1 MVYSLR
7 MEDFRQSDFRKD
19 SSEKASRGFV
29 PVGIFLFF
37 GAVMAS
43 LAGSTLIWRG
53 TFLDRI
59 WILNPGAYRQLASF
73 GRTIG
78 ILFLMLGVILALAAA
93 GWLRHRLWGWR
104 LAVIIIATQVLG
116 DLVSAFRGD
125 ILRGG
130 VGVAIAG
137 ALLLYLWR
145 PHIRSR
151 FHEDPEPGIL
161 T

>member
-1 MVYSLR
+1 
-7 MEDFRQSDFRKD
+7 MEDFGQSGLRKD
-19 SSEKASRGFV
+19 SSEEPSGGFV

-37 GAVMAS
+37 GAAMAS

-53 TFLDRI
+53 TFLDRM
-59 WILNPGAYRQLASF
+59 WILNPTAYRQLAPF

-78 ILFLMLGVILALAAA
+78 ILFLILGVILALAAR

-116 DLVSAFRGD
+116 DLVNAFRGD

-130 VGVAIAG
+130 AGAAIAG

-145 PHIRSR
+145 PHIRFR
-151 FHEDPEPGIL
+151 FQKIPSAES
-161 T
+161 

>member
-1 MVYSLR
+1 
-7 MEDFRQSDFRKD
+7 MEDFRQSDFRKGCSD
-19 SSEKASRGFV
+19 KQSRGFV

-43 LAGSTLIWRG
+43 LAGATLIWRG
-53 TFLDRI
+53 TLLDRI
-59 WILNPGAYRQLASF
+59 WILNSGAYRQLAPL

-78 ILFLMLGVILALAAA
+78 ILFLMLGAILALAAA
-93 GWLRHRLWGWR
+93 GWFRRRLWGWR

-116 DLVSAFRGD
+116 DLVSVFRGD

-151 FHEDPEPGIL
+151 FKIPSTES
-161 T
+161 